1 MMFRSSSCRLGKR
14 HRPHGTHSASGT
26 ATWDGRKARLGW
38 SPCPRRASPCLWFEN
53 LQTLHSF
60 PFYHGGCLSQQPGR
74 KNDLAKGSRVHW
86 NRQSWK
92 HRALRRTRLVN
103 GYSKWVLKLNSPWL
117 IINTPSFLLFLGYFH
132 EPQWNQQAAVWFSF
146 TYWWTPFGIIMYF
159 TRPQRAGEN
168 I

>member
-1 MMFRSSSCRLGKR
+1 M
-14 HRPHGTHSASGT
+14 P
-26 ATWDGRKARLGW
+26 
-38 SPCPRRASPCLWFEN
+38 N
-53 LQTLHSF
+53 LINAKCKLLLNNINTFIVDSFSYITPTF